1 MYQALTSVMEKLIVK
16 IVLMKLDAV
25 SSLNS
30 LVVSCVESK

>member
-1 MYQALTSVMEKLIVK
+1 VYQALTSVTEKLIVK

>member
-1 MYQALTSVMEKLIVK
+1 VYQALTSVMEKLIVK

>member
-1 MYQALTSVMEKLIVK
+1 MYQALTSVTEKLIVK